1 MALLISDDKGF
12 SIRTGIFSFK
22 KSSAFSLC
30 LELGVAIIA
39 PSGLHFLSA
48 NSILEKYR
56 TFSFFENS

>member
-12 SIRTGIFSFK
+12 SIRIGICSFK

-30 LELGVAIIA
+30 VELGVAIIA

-48 NSILEKYR
+48 NSILEKY
-56 TFSFFENS
+56 